1 MALVPK
7 RKPTPCHKRRQRFP
21 LKSLVHP
28 RATRRQIRRRPLL
41 LVAVRDFFELRGQ
54 AHTSYT
60 AQDER
65 GIPSVPQPM
74 NTTQLIQRAE
84 ALMSQGNPE
93 EAGKIYEELCRMEQ
107 LTAAERGVALF
118 GLGTCLFLHESYAAA
133 SLQLRESWELLIA
146 SLGME
151 DPLTTRTM
159 VLLSRTLIALGD
171 LESGMEIGRG
181 ALKNLVK
188 LYGQDADQA
197 ATAAFFLSS
206 GAYQFGRL
214 AEAEEL
220 TLQALQAWEKI
231 YGHVSLQAAAC
242 LDALGKL
249 RNVCGEK
256 REGTD
261 FHRRAADIKM
271 QVLGEHETT
280 AASLG
285 HIGMAEAEL
294 GNWKEAETLLAS
306 SLEQFDRLGVGKNA
320 EGIAA
325 FREKLNECRNML
337 AKEPTD
343 E

>member
-1 MALVPK
+1 
-7 RKPTPCHKRRQRFP
+7 
-21 LKSLVHP
+21 
-28 RATRRQIRRRPLL
+28 
-41 LVAVRDFFELRGQ
+41 
-54 AHTSYT
+54 
-60 AQDER
+60 
-65 GIPSVPQPM
+65 M

-214 AEAEEL
+214 AEARGADTAGFTGMGKDL
-220 TLQALQAWEKI
+220 W
-231 YGHVSLQAAAC
+231 AC
-242 LDALGKL
+242 LASGRPPVWTHWGNCGNGL
-249 RNVCGEK
+249 RRKTG
-256 REGTD
+256 RHG
-261 FHRRAADIKM
+261 F
-271 QVLGEHETT
+271 
-280 AASLG
+280 
-285 HIGMAEAEL
+285 
-294 GNWKEAETLLAS
+294 
-306 SLEQFDRLGVGKNA
+306 
-320 EGIAA
+320 
-325 FREKLNECRNML
+325 
-337 AKEPTD
+337 PP
-343 E
+343 

>member
-1 MALVPK
+1 
-7 RKPTPCHKRRQRFP
+7 
-21 LKSLVHP
+21 
-28 RATRRQIRRRPLL
+28 
-41 LVAVRDFFELRGQ
+41 
-54 AHTSYT
+54 
-60 AQDER
+60 
-65 GIPSVPQPM
+65 M

-151 DPLTTRTM
+151 DLLTTRTM

-220 TLQALQAWEKI
+220 TL
-231 YGHVSLQAAAC
+231 
-242 LDALGKL
+242 
-249 RNVCGEK
+249 
-256 REGTD
+256 
-261 FHRRAADIKM
+261 
-271 QVLGEHETT
+271 
-280 AASLG
+280 
-285 HIGMAEAEL
+285 
-294 GNWKEAETLLAS
+294 
-306 SLEQFDRLGVGKNA
+306 
-320 EGIAA
+320 
-325 FREKLNECRNML
+325 
-337 AKEPTD
+337 
-343 E
+343 

>member
-1 MALVPK
+1 
-7 RKPTPCHKRRQRFP
+7 
-21 LKSLVHP
+21 
-28 RATRRQIRRRPLL
+28 
-41 LVAVRDFFELRGQ
+41 
-54 AHTSYT
+54 
-60 AQDER
+60 
-65 GIPSVPQPM
+65 
-74 NTTQLIQRAE
+74 
-84 ALMSQGNPE
+84 MSQGNPE

-285 HIGMAEAEL
+285 HIGMAEVEL

>member
-1 MALVPK
+1 
-7 RKPTPCHKRRQRFP
+7 
-21 LKSLVHP
+21 
-28 RATRRQIRRRPLL
+28 
-41 LVAVRDFFELRGQ
+41 
-54 AHTSYT
+54 
-60 AQDER
+60 
-65 GIPSVPQPM
+65 
-74 NTTQLIQRAE
+74 
-84 ALMSQGNPE
+84 MSQGNPE

-214 AEAEEL
+214 AEAE
-220 TLQALQAWEKI
+220 
-231 YGHVSLQAAAC
+231 
-242 LDALGKL
+242 
-249 RNVCGEK
+249 
-256 REGTD
+256 
-261 FHRRAADIKM
+261 
-271 QVLGEHETT
+271 
-280 AASLG
+280 
-285 HIGMAEAEL
+285 
-294 GNWKEAETLLAS
+294 
-306 SLEQFDRLGVGKNA
+306 
-320 EGIAA
+320 
-325 FREKLNECRNML
+325 
-337 AKEPTD
+337 
-343 E
+343 

>member
-1 MALVPK
+1 
-7 RKPTPCHKRRQRFP
+7 
-21 LKSLVHP
+21 
-28 RATRRQIRRRPLL
+28 
-41 LVAVRDFFELRGQ
+41 
-54 AHTSYT
+54 
-60 AQDER
+60 
-65 GIPSVPQPM
+65 
-74 NTTQLIQRAE
+74 
-84 ALMSQGNPE
+84 MSQGNPE

-271 QVLGEHETT
+271 QVLGDMRRRRPRLATSAWPKRNWGTGRRRKRSWPVRLNSST
-280 AASLG
+280 ASAWEKTLKAS
-285 HIGMAEAEL
+285 
-294 GNWKEAETLLAS
+294 
-306 SLEQFDRLGVGKNA
+306 RLFAKN
-320 EGIAA
+320 
-325 FREKLNECRNML
+325 
-337 AKEPTD
+337 
-343 E
+343 

>member
-1 MALVPK
+1 
-7 RKPTPCHKRRQRFP
+7 
-21 LKSLVHP
+21 
-28 RATRRQIRRRPLL
+28 
-41 LVAVRDFFELRGQ
+41 
-54 AHTSYT
+54 
-60 AQDER
+60 
-65 GIPSVPQPM
+65 
-74 NTTQLIQRAE
+74 
-84 ALMSQGNPE
+84 
-93 EAGKIYEELCRMEQ
+93 
-107 LTAAERGVALF
+107 
-118 GLGTCLFLHESYAAA
+118 A

-214 AEAEEL
+214 GEAEEL

-242 LDALGKL
+242 WTHWKHGMSAAKT
-249 RNVCGEK
+249 
-256 REGTD
+256 EGTD

-325 FREKLNECRNML
+325 FREKLNECRSML

>member
-1 MALVPK
+1 
-7 RKPTPCHKRRQRFP
+7 
-21 LKSLVHP
+21 
-28 RATRRQIRRRPLL
+28 
-41 LVAVRDFFELRGQ
+41 
-54 AHTSYT
+54 
-60 AQDER
+60 
-65 GIPSVPQPM
+65 
-74 NTTQLIQRAE
+74 
-84 ALMSQGNPE
+84 MSQGNPE

-220 TLQALQAWEKI
+220 PEVDVQPASRPA
-231 YGHVSLQAAAC
+231 S
-242 LDALGKL
+242 
-249 RNVCGEK
+249 
-256 REGTD
+256 
-261 FHRRAADIKM
+261 RAAHTSRERIRLRVIEKTSFYRFPVEDRGN
-271 QVLGEHETT
+271 LWGT
-280 AASLG
+280 ALVYCAAGRLS
-285 HIGMAEAEL
+285 IGVCRTIFNLPCTNCTNFAPIFCLRAGL
-294 GNWKEAETLLAS
+294 TIFALARIIQS
-306 SLEQFDRLGVGKNA
+306 
-320 EGIAA
+320 
-325 FREKLNECRNML
+325 
-337 AKEPTD
+337 
-343 E
+343 

>member
-1 MALVPK
+1 M
-7 RKPTPCHKRRQRFP
+7 
-21 LKSLVHP
+21 
-28 RATRRQIRRRPLL
+28 
-41 LVAVRDFFELRGQ
+41 G
-54 AHTSYT
+54 
-60 AQDER
+60 
-65 GIPSVPQPM
+65 
-74 NTTQLIQRAE
+74 
-84 ALMSQGNPE
+84 
-93 EAGKIYEELCRMEQ
+93 
-107 LTAAERGVALF
+107 
-118 GLGTCLFLHESYAAA
+118 
-133 SLQLRESWELLIA
+133 
-146 SLGME
+146 
-151 DPLTTRTM
+151 
-159 VLLSRTLIALGD
+159 
-171 LESGMEIGRG
+171 
-181 ALKNLVK
+181 
-188 LYGQDADQA
+188 
-197 ATAAFFLSS
+197 
-206 GAYQFGRL
+206 
-214 AEAEEL
+214 
-220 TLQALQAWEKI
+220 KI

-271 QVLGEHETT
+271 QVLGEHETA
-280 AASLG
+280 AASLD

>member
-1 MALVPK
+1 
-7 RKPTPCHKRRQRFP
+7 
-21 LKSLVHP
+21 
-28 RATRRQIRRRPLL
+28 
-41 LVAVRDFFELRGQ
+41 
-54 AHTSYT
+54 
-60 AQDER
+60 
-65 GIPSVPQPM
+65 
-74 NTTQLIQRAE
+74 
-84 ALMSQGNPE
+84 MSQGNPE

-118 GLGTCLFLHESYAAA
+118 GLGTCFFLHESYAAA

-220 TLQALQAWEKI
+220 TLQALQA
-231 YGHVSLQAAAC
+231 
-242 LDALGKL
+242 
-249 RNVCGEK
+249 
-256 REGTD
+256 
-261 FHRRAADIKM
+261 
-271 QVLGEHETT
+271 
-280 AASLG
+280 
-285 HIGMAEAEL
+285 
-294 GNWKEAETLLAS
+294 
-306 SLEQFDRLGVGKNA
+306 
-320 EGIAA
+320 
-325 FREKLNECRNML
+325 
-337 AKEPTD
+337 
-343 E
+343 

>member
-1 MALVPK
+1 
-7 RKPTPCHKRRQRFP
+7 
-21 LKSLVHP
+21 
-28 RATRRQIRRRPLL
+28 
-41 LVAVRDFFELRGQ
+41 
-54 AHTSYT
+54 
-60 AQDER
+60 
-65 GIPSVPQPM
+65 
-74 NTTQLIQRAE
+74 
-84 ALMSQGNPE
+84 MSQGNPE
-93 EAGKIYEELCRMEQ
+93 EAGKIYDELCRMEQ
-107 LTAAERGVALF
+107 LTAAERGVSLF

-133 SLQLRESWELLIA
+133 SLQLRESWELLVA
-146 SLGME
+146 ALGME

-171 LESGMEIGRG
+171 LESVMEIGRG
-181 ALKNLVK
+181 SLKNLEK
-188 LYGQDADQA
+188 LYGQDADQT

-206 GAYQFGRL
+206 GAYQIGRL

-220 TLQALQAWEKI
+220 TLQALRAWEKM
-231 YGHVSLQAAAC
+231 YGHASLQAAAC

-249 RNVCGEK
+249 RDVCGEK

-261 FHRRAADIKM
+261 FHRRAADIKR

-306 SLEQFDRLGVGKNA
+306 SLEQFGKLGVEKNA

-325 FREKLNECRNML
+325 FREKLTECRGML
-337 AKEPTD
+337 AGEPND
-343 E
+343 EQE

>member
-1 MALVPK
+1 
-7 RKPTPCHKRRQRFP
+7 
-21 LKSLVHP
+21 
-28 RATRRQIRRRPLL
+28 
-41 LVAVRDFFELRGQ
+41 
-54 AHTSYT
+54 
-60 AQDER
+60 
-65 GIPSVPQPM
+65 M

-261 FHRRAADIKM
+261 FHRRAPDIKM

-325 FREKLNECRNML
+325 FREKLNECRSML

>member
-1 MALVPK
+1 
-7 RKPTPCHKRRQRFP
+7 
-21 LKSLVHP
+21 
-28 RATRRQIRRRPLL
+28 
-41 LVAVRDFFELRGQ
+41 
-54 AHTSYT
+54 
-60 AQDER
+60 
-65 GIPSVPQPM
+65 M

-220 TLQALQAWEKI
+220 TLQAL
-231 YGHVSLQAAAC
+231 
-242 LDALGKL
+242 
-249 RNVCGEK
+249 
-256 REGTD
+256 
-261 FHRRAADIKM
+261 
-271 QVLGEHETT
+271 
-280 AASLG
+280 
-285 HIGMAEAEL
+285 
-294 GNWKEAETLLAS
+294 
-306 SLEQFDRLGVGKNA
+306 
-320 EGIAA
+320 
-325 FREKLNECRNML
+325 
-337 AKEPTD
+337 
-343 E
+343 